1 MVNNGVVHVLR
12 ALANHWEGLN
22 QIPFGNFAHQRME
35 QLNVNVILR
44 FHMPFV
50 LMTLA
55 NLRGWC
61 SWDSMVL
68 GPFITKL
75 MNLRPTDTMDPA
87 NELLNELNSNIVDNV
102 CGGIFSRIEPFQ
114 RLITQMRVAN
124 ELIMT
129 EKEKV
134 VTIVSSV
141 TSGIESGYKLAKT
154 VDWVVPDDDVM
165 VRSIIQHIKLDAV
178 KKKLRNYNGERLI
191 DEENGTLDANQAG
204 SALQDMDQEEI
215 GPAMKIAGGSVS
227 SIVPFVQ
234 KDLSKRQKT
243 GMTDHLVKRAMNALR
258 PRDKRFL
265 IELVNKGHE
274 EIRAAKLLSRRVGT
288 LLKREIRR
296 ARLDA
301 RIKELSRGSV
311 ATEMIEDE
319 WYIVDRTEDDGS
331 TTELGSF
338 QFRTRRSST
347 SDVLFINRSGKED
360 RFDANSHVFRKFIPI
375 GEAIVR
381 AQKAFMVIELDLL
394 KRFAYAAYMEFSDL
408 RDELLKLQTVSGIN
422 CYALDEARLNG
433 LVHIK
438 SHSSTQI
445 SWKDLQPG
453 HNYFIEVKPYKYELF
468 EYAEGMDLDN
478 RKRYFKT
485 APQNM
490 IVVGGGPTG
499 LLTTLHCLENCLKTG
514 GTMKLY
520 EARDAF
526 EKAGGTY
533 ERAQVVRLDSR
544 WVRMLRFHLGT
555 SYEDVWI
562 PATEE
567 TDSHLGNTLPTQGFI
582 EITIKDMEAIM
593 HLEVSK
599 LWSRDLLEIYAR
611 SSANFDYKKNVMT
624 KLGNA
629 LKEKD
634 LVKRRVDPNGEP
646 SEEFH
651 TWEVIQLISHETLSA
666 GDLTLGGTYNV
677 YIRQQGLIAMRLVS
691 IDLHGGLYA
700 LQNKEL
706 GITVK
711 VPKTNLPTI
720 YEHDPNAKGGA
731 HSTFK
736 TIVFQS
742 TELNSQGKLT
752 RYEVDFKTI
761 ANETHVMDVGQTNI
775 AFALGKPATTK
786 EHLTCCPYEPYGV
799 SCIQGIKI
807 SMGMHNF
814 GETRFGKGLIND
826 FRSQTEQNTRVVGD
840 FTKSVIT
847 APIIKEMLSIMSNLP
862 RSNDWHMHLRH
873 TVDKFPEQKEL
884 IDSNVG
890 ERIRESLVPLAKEA
904 KTWFR
909 NRLQTRFFET
919 GDNYY
924 LGMEFPREYEVWKYA
939 VVDKIVG
946 SAPNAGRLKGT
957 LRAQCDRLWFEACI
971 AVITRGD
978 VYNPSGKFYVP
989 RIWFISSHTDVK
1001 LGALPEGE
1009 AFRIVSDKKEKYEVL
1024 VPGRTKV
1031 VVRSIEGIVSALSG
1045 ETIVHRESDLT
1056 RQPDGN
1062 TESFVSCT
1070 TFPVTH
1076 YVNYRAVNVL
1086 PSKYW
1091 CSFSIG
1097 DGQSSPHFM
1106 RYSGLTGAAI
1116 NAMLIN
1122 NYLGSSIRLENIL
1135 SRKRVFQMSHE
1146 TNWSNDE
1153 VVKRGTGYNYGVD
1166 GFLRPGAAYDN
1177 VIEYLYYKMLEMD
1190 VARYE
1195 ENYED
1200 DTLSAIFML
1209 SWQKKFAAMLIPRGM
1224 ETNDSHTRAL
1234 EIFLGPKILKTVLNE
1249 MMTREELKEDE
1260 NEAFMTLF
1268 QQYASDGP
1276 EAVLGEKTMF
1286 ESDGTLFSGFQE
1298 EWDHDLKLLFEKSQ
1312 ASEETQDIVMEY
1324 MDRAYRI
1331 TELLNRCFKLARDE
1345 HIDGKRFSSEA
1356 ENEPKSTDSFFSDF
1370 PVEAQ
1375 SFASGLELSSI
1386 FGAISLSA
1394 TQGSVTGG
1402 SVVVSVAIAI
1412 TFAIL
1417 NIPTSFGTMTNVS
1430 RYVNRQEEFRAEFSR
1445 TKMLGLERTLF
1456 KVLSSSKRKEID
1468 DASNPLLKQ
1477 VRVAYEDFVTGAT
1490 YYDTSSDEIQE
1501 SYGNTNFMDLK
1512 SVEAFMEEITSNF
1525 IAKLYQKEAYLKD
1538 KLVSLYAACIELA
1551 EVLEND
1557 ERTGDE
1563 ETYIEDEATYKA
1575 FRRMPNFTERLE
1587 NSLQTGP
1594 IVYGFIRKN
1603 KKVGQWAIFAPIRTF
1618 YFMLGNFLLKGLNLR
1633 CGVLN
1638 PISTEIKVMRGVV
1651 TALNRS
1657 LGQTLKKEAY
1667 DLKELFH
1674 ATMESS
1680 IGMSLFFVGMWVF
1693 IFSFFIIANGIASAV
1708 QNTSTTCAGALGIS
1722 GRNSFQQYQCFVVEG
1737 GAIVSALAGLIALSF
1752 FVRQFRHQ
1760 RKVVAAINYLPS
1772 PPPSVRKIGSL
1783 AYFQSLISIWQCIAT
1798 CTSLASIVIGFVLRF
1813 DFADFEN
1820 NVTFGLAIG
1829 AVGAFG
1835 ISIFL
1840 QLIAN
1845 LGMLYNVEPSAG
1857 IDVCSAFWGTLTKKH
1872 RLFSLGRSEK
1882 SVMSPALED
1891 RESWEYV
1898 AREFLTE
1905 TRFDTVL
1912 GADRFNAVMQAIQ
1925 SGDTSSWRG
1934 TTLVMK

>member
-1 MVNNGVVHVLR
+1 
-12 ALANHWEGLN
+12 
-22 QIPFGNFAHQRME
+22 
-35 QLNVNVILR
+35 
-44 FHMPFV
+44 MPFV

-68 GPFITKL
+68 APFITKL
-75 MNLRPTDTMDPA
+75 MNIRPGVNMNVA
-87 NELLNELNSNIVDNV
+87 NELLNELNTTIVDNV

-499 LLTTLHCLENCLKTG
+499 LLTTLHSLENCLRSG

-544 WVRMLRFHLGT
+544 WVRMLRYHLGT
-555 SYEDVWI
+555 LFEDVWI

-624 KLGNA
+624 KQGNA
-629 LKEKD
+629 LKERD

-651 TWEVIQLISHETLSA
+651 TWEVVQLIGNKTLSPDDMTP
-666 GDLTLGGTYNV
+666 GRSYNV
-677 YIRQQGLIAMRLVS
+677 YSRDQGGLLTMELVS
-691 IDLHGGLYA
+691 ADEGVFDFRSTDEGLTIQVTRSNFPSVYA
-700 LQNKEL
+700 YD
-706 GITVK
+706 
-711 VPKTNLPTI
+711 PK
-720 YEHDPNAKGGA
+720 AKGNA
-731 HSTFK
+731 RSSFK

-742 TELNSQGKLT
+742 VDLNREGKLT
-752 RYEVDFKTI
+752 RYEVEFASI
-761 ANETHVMDVGQTNI
+761 MNESHIMDVGQTNI
-775 AFALGKPATTK
+775 AFASGKPAVTK
-786 EHLTCCPYEPYGV
+786 EHLTACPYEPYGV

-814 GETRFGKGLIND
+814 GETRFDTGLISD

-847 APIIKEMLSIMSNLP
+847 APIVKEMLSIVSNKP
-862 RSNDWHMHLRH
+862 RAGDWYAHFRVILDR
-873 TVDKFPEQKEL
+873 FPEQKKL
-884 IDSNVG
+884 INGDIGDVVK
-890 ERIRESLVPLAKEA
+890 ESLVPLAKEA

-946 SAPNAGRLKGT
+946 AAPNAGRLKGT
-957 LRAQCDRLWFEACI
+957 LRSQCDRLWFEACI

-978 VYNPSGKFYVP
+978 VYNPSGKFFVP
-989 RIWFISSHTDVK
+989 RIWFIPGYTDKK
-1001 LGALPEGE
+1001 LGSLPEGE
-1009 AFRIVSDKKEKYEVL
+1009 AFRIKSDKRQKYEVV
-1024 VPGRTKV
+1024 VPGSKV
-1031 VVRSIEGIVSALSG
+1031 LVRSIEGYVQYLASD
-1045 ETIVHRESDLT
+1045 TVVHLESDLT

-1062 TESFVSCT
+1062 TESAVSCT

-1209 SWQKKFAAMLIPRGM
+1209 SWQRKFASMFVPRGM
-1224 ETNDSHTRAL
+1224 ETNDSHTRGL
-1234 EIFLGPKILKTVLNE
+1234 EAILLPKILKTVSNE
-1249 MMTREELKEDE
+1249 MMDREELKEDE

-1276 EAVLGEKTMF
+1276 EAVLGEKAMF
-1286 ESDGTLFSGFQE
+1286 EGDGTLFSTTKD
-1298 EWDHDLKLLFEKSQ
+1298 EWDHDVRRLFEKSQ
-1312 ASEETQDIVMEY
+1312 ASAETQDIVMEY

-1430 RYVNRQEEFRAEFSR
+1430 RYVNRQEEFRADFSR
-1445 TKMLGLERTLF
+1445 TKLLGMERTLF

-1468 DASNPLLKQ
+1468 DASNPLLKR
-1477 VRVAYEDFVTGAT
+1477 VRVAYEAVVSGAK
-1490 YYDTSSDEIQE
+1490 YYDTSSDEVQA
-1501 SYGNTNFMDLK
+1501 SYNKTDFMDLK
-1512 SVEAFMEEITSNF
+1512 SLEAFMEEITSNF

-1563 ETYIEDEATYKA
+1563 ESYIEDEATYKA
-1575 FRRMPNFTERLE
+1575 FRRMPKFTERLE

-1594 IVYGFIRKN
+1594 IVHGFIRKN

-1638 PISTEIKVMRGVV
+1638 PISTEIKIMRGVV
-1651 TALNRS
+1651 AALNSS

-1708 QNTSTTCAGALGIS
+1708 LDTTTTCMGTVPNKS
-1722 GRNSFQQYQCFVVEG
+1722 SFQNFQCFVVEG
-1737 GAIVSALAGLIALSF
+1737 GAIVSALAGLLALSF
-1752 FVRQFRHQ
+1752 FLRQLKHQ
-1760 RKVVAAINYLPS
+1760 LKVVKAINYLPS
-1772 PPPSVRKIGSL
+1772 PPPSVRKISTL
-1783 AYFQSLISIWQCIAT
+1783 ANFQAFITVWQCLAT

-1813 DFADFEN
+1813 GFADFEN
-1820 NVTFGLAIG
+1820 SVTFALAMAAIG
-1829 AVGAFG
+1829 AFV
-1835 ISIFL
+1835 ISIGL
-1840 QLIAN
+1840 QVIAN
-1845 LGMLYNVEPSAG
+1845 LGLLYSVEPSAG
-1857 IDVCSAFWGTLTKKH
+1857 KDVCRSFWGILFEKH
-1872 RLFSLGRSEK
+1872 SEFNIGRSEN
-1882 SVMSPALED
+1882 SIASPALED

-1898 AREFLTE
+1898 AREFLSE
-1905 TRFDTVL
+1905 VRFDTVL

-1934 TTLVMK
+1934 NKVFAKEE

>member
-1 MVNNGVVHVLR
+1 MEVNNNLSSEMISSLVSLLQQDLEQRQKLYLNDHV
-12 ALANHWEGLN
+12 
-22 QIPFGNFAHQRME
+22 
-35 QLNVNVILR
+35 
-44 FHMPFV
+44 
-50 LMTLA
+50 
-55 NLRGWC
+55 C
-61 SWDSMVL
+61 
-68 GPFITKL
+68 
-75 MNLRPTDTMDPA
+75 
-87 NELLNELNSNIVDNV
+87 
-102 CGGIFSRIEPFQ
+102 
-114 RLITQMRVAN
+114 
-124 ELIMT
+124 
-129 EKEKV
+129 
-134 VTIVSSV
+134 
-141 TSGIESGYKLAKT
+141 KLA
-154 VDWVVPDDDVM
+154 
-165 VRSIIQHIKLDAV
+165 L
-178 KKKLRNYNGERLI
+178 
-191 DEENGTLDANQAG
+191 
-204 SALQDMDQEEI
+204 
-215 GPAMKIAGGSVS
+215 
-227 SIVPFVQ
+227 
-234 KDLSKRQKT
+234 
-243 GMTDHLVKRAMNALR
+243 NALR
-258 PRDKRFL
+258 PRDKRTL
-265 IELVNKGHE
+265 LEMVQKGYE
-274 EIRAAKLLSRRVGT
+274 NTRPAQLLLRRTRT
-288 LLKREIRR
+288 LLKREVRR
-296 ARLDA
+296 AALD
-301 RIKELSRGSV
+301 RQLTLLSKGEITNSLV
-311 ATEMIEDE
+311 EDE
-319 WYIVDRTEDDGS
+319 WYLVERIGDASGSLGIYQYRTSRS
-331 TTELGSF
+331 TTN
-338 QFRTRRSST
+338 
-347 SDVLFINRSGKED
+347 DVLFIARTGAEE
-360 RFDANSHVFRKFIPI
+360 RFDRTHYQFRKYVPI

-381 AQKAFMVIELDLL
+381 AQKAFMTIELDLM
-394 KRFAYAAYMEFSDL
+394 KRFAYASYMEFSDL
-408 RDELLKLQTVSGIN
+408 REDLIKLQILSGVN
-422 CYALDEARLNG
+422 CYFLDDARLDV
-433 LVHIK
+433 LSHIK
-438 SHSSTQI
+438 NHSSTQV
-445 SWKDLQPG
+445 SWRDLKPG
-453 HNYFIEVKPYKYELF
+453 HQYFVEQKPYKYELF

-1122 NYLGSSIRLENIL
+1122 NFLGSSIRLENII
-1135 SRKRVFQMSHE
+1135 SRKRVCDISQE

-1153 VVKRGTGYNYGVD
+1153 VVKRGTGYNFGVD
-1166 GFLRPGAAYDN
+1166 GFLRPGAVYDQLL
-1177 VIEYLYYKMLEMD
+1177 EYLYYKMLEMD

-1195 ENYED
+1195 ENYGE
-1200 DTLSAIFML
+1200 DTLGAIFML